1 MVIKKQ
7 RNISKNIAK
16 IAPNKGS
23 YIVKKISEATARV
36 IKNTCTKRAEK
47 RLNGSQEIGEYKKV
61 TIHKNEQKNT

>member
-1 MVIKKQ
+1 M
-7 RNISKNIAK
+7 
-16 IAPNKGS
+16 
-23 YIVKKISEATARV
+23 KKISEATARV